1 MTLIDVSKKTRNA
14 CRRTVFSQSLPRVF
28 ASTQLGRFVSDLVD
42 DTRKV
47 LGGYAMAGSAA
58 VLEDSSLLSRLDR
71 ALLPIERICALISG
85 LAILSLMLLAVY
97 SVTGRKFFASP
108 LQGYVDYIEAAMPII
123 AIMGVSYVQR
133 DGTHIRMDML
143 VGALKGRA
151 LWFFEL
157 VSILF
162 ILVLITALAWGAW
175 DHFDR
180 SFDCSRPW
188 CSRDSSI
195 DIGLPIW
202 PSKLVVPVA
211 FGVLVLRLL
220 LQAWGY
226 GRALVLG
233 LENPVAVPLT
243 LTVAEQ
249 ARIEAEQLEG
259 AD

>member
-1 MTLIDVSKKTRNA
+1 
-14 CRRTVFSQSLPRVF
+14 
-28 ASTQLGRFVSDLVD
+28 
-42 DTRKV
+42 
-47 LGGYAMAGSAA
+47 MAGSAA

-71 ALLPIERICALISG
+71 ALLPIEKFCALLSG
-85 LAILSLMLLAVY
+85 VAIFSLMFLAAY

-108 LQGYVDYIEAAMPII
+108 MAGYVDYIEAAMPII

-133 DGTHIRMDML
+133 DGTHVRMDML
-143 VGALKGRA
+143 VSALRGRL

-157 VSILF
+157 VSVLL
-162 ILVLITALAWGAW
+162 ILVLIVALTWGAW

-180 SFDCSRPW
+180 SFDCARPL

-202 PSKLVVPVA
+202 PSKLVVPIA
-211 FGVLVLRLL
+211 FAVLCLRLI

-226 GRALVLG
+226 GRALILG
-233 LENPVAVPLT
+233 LENPVAVPLN
-243 LTVAEQ
+243 LSVAEQ
-249 ARIEAEQLEG
+249 ARLEAEALDG

>member
-1 MTLIDVSKKTRNA
+1 
-14 CRRTVFSQSLPRVF
+14 
-28 ASTQLGRFVSDLVD
+28 
-42 DTRKV
+42 
-47 LGGYAMAGSAA
+47 MAGSAA

-71 ALLPIERICALISG
+71 ALLPVERFCALLSG
-85 LAILSLMLLAVY
+85 LAIFSLMFLAAY
-97 SVTGRKFFASP
+97 SVTGRKFFSSP
-108 LQGYVDYIEAAMPII
+108 MAGYVDYIEAMMPII

-133 DGTHIRMDML
+133 DGTHVRMDML
-143 VGALKGRA
+143 VSALRGRL

-157 VSILF
+157 FSVLL
-162 ILVLITALAWGAW
+162 ILVLIVALTWGAW

-180 SFDCSRPW
+180 SFDCSRPL

-195 DIGLPIW
+195 DIGIPIW
-202 PSKLVVPVA
+202 PSKLVVPIA

-226 GRALVLG
+226 ARALILG
-233 LENPVAVPLT
+233 LENPVAVPLN

-249 ARIEAEQLEG
+249 ARLEAEALEG

>member
-1 MTLIDVSKKTRNA
+1 
-14 CRRTVFSQSLPRVF
+14 
-28 ASTQLGRFVSDLVD
+28 
-42 DTRKV
+42 
-47 LGGYAMAGSAA
+47 MAGSAA

-71 ALLPIERICALISG
+71 ALLPIERFCALLSG
-85 LAILSLMLLAVY
+85 LAIFSLMFLAVY
-97 SVTGRKFFASP
+97 SVAGRKFFGSP
-108 LQGYVDYIEAAMPII
+108 LLGYVDIIELLMPLI

-143 VGALKGRA
+143 VGQLKGRT

-157 VSILF
+157 ISILM
-162 ILVLITALAWGAW
+162 ILILMVALTWGAW
-175 DHFDR
+175 DHFER
-180 SFDCSRPW
+180 SFDCARPF
-188 CSRDSSI
+188 CSKDSTT
-195 DIGLPIW
+195 DIYLPLW

-211 FGVLVLRLL
+211 FFILVLRLL

-249 ARIEAEQLEG
+249 AAIEARALEG